1 MYIMTFKRYK
11 MKSKKGD
18 ITWDT
23 IVTLILA
30 VVAVLVIGL
39 IIYLNK
45 DKLSDLIATVGR
57 ILRFKS

>member
-1 MYIMTFKRYK
+1 